1 MSAQE
6 ALLSRLVLLDKAS
19 AEDRRRFARRVW
31 GKSLGRR
38 SDAECKAQ
46 AQAMFEESGLLELE
60 TTVLS
65 YLHNHAGGV
74 KLVALLDDVIRLL
87 HEVHICLEC
96 IMSQAVQCLLLQ
108 FLAFPGLQCGC
119 C

>member
-1 MSAQE
+1 MITQVLLVSAQE

-38 SDAECKAQ
+38 SDAEYKAQ

-74 KLVALLDDVIRLL
+74 KLVALLDDIIRLL
-87 HEVHICLEC
+87 HEVHISLNC
-96 IMSQAVQCLLLQ
+96 IMTEA
-108 FLAFPGLQCGC
+108 
-119 C
+119 